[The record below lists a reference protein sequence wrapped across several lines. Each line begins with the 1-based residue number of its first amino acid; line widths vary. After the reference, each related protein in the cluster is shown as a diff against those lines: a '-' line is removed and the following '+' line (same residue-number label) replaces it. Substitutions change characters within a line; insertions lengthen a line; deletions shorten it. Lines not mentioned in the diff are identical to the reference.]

1 MKILLACS
9 AGMSTSLLVNNMK
22 KFADASDVIEA
33 RPVRTVPDI
42 LDDWDVLLLGPQV
55 RYLEKEYKPLCEQ
68 KGKGFGV
75 IPMQMC
81 IRDRSKSAF
90 RVKKKSPNVRDFSL
104 MHWRFFVYLKP
115 SQRASSSGSVM
126 EYSVNIFS
134 AE

>member
-68 KGKGFGV
+68 KGKGFGK
-75 IPMQMC
+75 
-81 IRDRSKSAF
+81 SKKIKRAIS
-90 RVKKKSPNVRDFSL
+90 NVPDMS
-104 MHWRFFVYLKP
+104 HVSWY
-115 SQRASSSGSVM
+115 
-126 EYSVNIFS
+126 N
-134 AE
+134 

>member
-42 LDDWDVLLLGPQV
+42 LDDWDVLLL
-55 RYLEKEYKPLCEQ
+55 EKEYKPLCEQ

-75 IPMQMC
+75 IPMQTYGRMDGKGC
-81 IRDRSKSAF
+81 
-90 RVKKKSPNVRDFSL
+90 
-104 MHWRFFVYLKP
+104 
-115 SQRASSSGSVM
+115 M
-126 EYSVNIFS
+126 ELARKAAANK
-134 AE
+134 

>member
-42 LDDWDVLLLGPQV
+42 LDVWVVLLLGPQV

-68 KGKGFGV
+68 KGNGFCV
-75 IPMQMC
+75 IPMQTYGRMDGKGC
-81 IRDRSKSAF
+81 
-90 RVKKKSPNVRDFSL
+90 
-104 MHWRFFVYLKP
+104 
-115 SQRASSSGSVM
+115 M
-126 EYSVNIFS
+126 ELARKAAANK
-134 AE
+134 

>member
-42 LDDWDVLLLGPQV
+42 VLLLGPQV

-75 IPMQMC
+75 IPMQTYGRMDGKGC
-81 IRDRSKSAF
+81 
-90 RVKKKSPNVRDFSL
+90 
-104 MHWRFFVYLKP
+104 
-115 SQRASSSGSVM
+115 M
-126 EYSVNIFS
+126 ELARKAAANK
-134 AE
+134 

>member
-55 RYLEKEYKPLCEQ
+55 RYLEKEYKPLCAEGQ
-68 KGKGFGV
+68 GLWCDPYADLWSHGWQGLHGTGTQGRCQQV
-75 IPMQMC
+75 I
-81 IRDRSKSAF
+81 
-90 RVKKKSPNVRDFSL
+90 
-104 MHWRFFVYLKP
+104 FV
-115 SQRASSSGSVM
+115 
-126 EYSVNIFS
+126 
-134 AE
+134 

>member
-55 RYLEKEYKPLCEQ
+55 RY
-68 KGKGFGV
+68 
-75 IPMQMC
+75 
-81 IRDRSKSAF
+81 
-90 RVKKKSPNVRDFSL
+90 
-104 MHWRFFVYLKP
+104 
-115 SQRASSSGSVM
+115 
-126 EYSVNIFS
+126 
-134 AE
+134 

>member
-22 KFADASDVIEA
+22 KFCDAGDVIEA

-68 KGKGFGV
+68 KGKGFSV
-75 IPMQMC
+75 IPMQTYGRMDGKAC
-81 IRDRSKSAF
+81 
-90 RVKKKSPNVRDFSL
+90 
-104 MHWRFFVYLKP
+104 
-115 SQRASSSGSVM
+115 M
-126 EYSVNIFS
+126 ELARN
-134 AE
+134 AAAGK

>member
-75 IPMQMC
+75 IPMQTDGRMGG
-81 IRDRSKSAF
+81 K
-90 RVKKKSPNVRDFSL
+90 
-104 MHWRFFVYLKP
+104 
-115 SQRASSSGSVM
+115 G
-126 EYSVNIFS
+126 
-134 AE
+134 

>member
-55 RYLEKEYKPLCEQ
+55 RYLEKEYKPADPSLSVQ
-68 KGKGFGV
+68 
-75 IPMQMC
+75 
-81 IRDRSKSAF
+81 RSAL
-90 RVKKKSPNVRDFSL
+90 P
-104 MHWRFFVYLKP
+104 
-115 SQRASSSGSVM
+115 A
-126 EYSVNIFS
+126 
-134 AE
+134 

>member
-68 KGKGFGV
+68 KGKGV
-75 IPMQMC
+75 IPMQTYGRMDGKGC
-81 IRDRSKSAF
+81 
-90 RVKKKSPNVRDFSL
+90 
-104 MHWRFFVYLKP
+104 
-115 SQRASSSGSVM
+115 M
-126 EYSVNIFS
+126 ELARTAAANK
-134 AE
+134 

>member
-55 RYLEKEYKPLCEQ
+55 RHILRRVTKLVGDQAVVDVIDGPSYGRCDGAAVLKQAEDLYA
-68 KGKGFGV
+68 GK
-75 IPMQMC
+75 
-81 IRDRSKSAF
+81 
-90 RVKKKSPNVRDFSL
+90 
-104 MHWRFFVYLKP
+104 
-115 SQRASSSGSVM
+115 
-126 EYSVNIFS
+126 
-134 AE
+134 

>member
-55 RYLEKEYKPLCEQ
+55 RYLERNISLC
-68 KGKGFGV
+68 V
-75 IPMQMC
+75 S
-81 IRDRSKSAF
+81 R
-90 RVKKKSPNVRDFSL
+90 
-104 MHWRFFVYLKP
+104 
-115 SQRASSSGSVM
+115 RARALV
-126 EYSVNIFS
+126 
-134 AE
+134 